1 MLKLQPLYIS
11 GIHIALYSKVTITTT
26 HIKNISCE
34 KVRNKREVNGKFVRR
49 KREKKEQFFRY
60 NNLQNIDKQQFIT
73 HPASHKK
80 ILETLRLLAHTYTFV
95 LLAILLLCGHPA
107 LAQEFPLCTTKYF
120 TGTKKVS
127 TTHCYDKDNRWGRA
141 RAFNRL
147 GQQIYERDLRR
158 IAGHSTVEFTYYESG
173 AVKTASYS
181 SAPDAGI
188 QWYRSHTTFSEDG
201 KVTSE
206 THDDY
211 DNRPQ
216 VFYRTRPGEH
226 IPDKPVV
233 VTPAPH
239 KTTVAECAVIYSSE
253 FWFTNYTPHTVIIT
267 ATGKYNK
274 SVTFTLSLHPRE
286 TLKCGQ
292 LILAQQF
299 DDPAKTFDFTV
310 TPLKPGKKQKLIIIP
325 SEDRLPEN
333 TSKETRRYYYEV
345 RRII

>member
-1 MLKLQPLYIS
+1 M
-11 GIHIALYSKVTITTT
+11 ALRT
-26 HIKNISCE
+26 HIYI
-34 KVRNKREVNGKFVRR
+34 
-49 KREKKEQFFRY
+49 
-60 NNLQNIDKQQFIT
+60 
-73 HPASHKK
+73 
-80 ILETLRLLAHTYTFV
+80 LLAP
-95 LLAILLLCGHPA
+95 LLSGMPVA
-107 LAQEFPLCTTKYF
+107 LHAQEYSTCANKYF
-120 TGTKKVS
+120 TGTKKVATS
-127 TTHCYDKDNRWGRA
+127 HCYDKDNRWGKA

-158 IAGHSTVEFTYYESG
+158 IAGHSSVDFTYYESG

-181 SAPDAGI
+181 SAPDGGI
-188 QWYRSHTTFSEDG
+188 QWYRSLTTFSEDG
-201 KVTSE
+201 KITSE

-211 DNRPQ
+211 DNRPH

-233 VTPAPH
+233 VTAPP
-239 KTTVAECAVIYSSE
+239 KPTVAECAVIYSSE

-286 TLKCGQ
+286 TLKGGQ

-299 DDPAKTFDFTV
+299 DDPAKTFDFIV
-310 TPLKPGKKQKLIIIP
+310 TPLKPGKNKQKLIIIP
-325 SEDRLPEN
+325 SEDHLPEN

>member
-1 MLKLQPLYIS
+1 MRLPA
-11 GIHIALYSKVTITTT
+11 HIYAFVALVM
-26 HIKNISCE
+26 
-34 KVRNKREVNGKFVRR
+34 VALGA
-49 KREKKEQFFRY
+49 
-60 NNLQNIDKQQFIT
+60 
-73 HPASHKK
+73 HPA
-80 ILETLRLLAHTYTFV
+80 A
-95 LLAILLLCGHPA
+95 
-107 LAQEFPLCTTKYF
+107 AQDYPLCTTHYF

-127 TTHCYDKDNRWGRA
+127 STHCYDKDNRWGRA

-158 IAGHSTVEFTYYESG
+158 IAGHSTVEFTYYETG

-188 QWYRSHTTFSEDG
+188 QWYRSFTTFSEDG

-211 DNRPQ
+211 DDRPQ
-216 VFYRTRPGEH
+216 VLYRHHPGEH
-226 IPDKPVV
+226 IPQKPT
-233 VTPAPH
+233 TPAPR
-239 KTTVAECAVIYSSE
+239 KTTVAECAVIYTSE
-253 FWFTNYTPHTVIIT
+253 FWFTNYTPHTVVVT

-310 TPLKPGKKQKLIIIP
+310 TPLKPGKNKQKLIIIP